1 MSYNKFL
8 ILLGFLVCFYLTGC
22 GKHKRPRVQTRPHTV
37 VTNSSVSAE
46 GVEKSV
52 ISGRL
57 EIPKLLNPQD
67 EQLLDY
73 IGYSVSYNRKTRL
86 PNWVAWELT
95 REEALGTV
103 PRKNDFRR
111 DPRVRGAQADICD
124 YKKSG
129 WDRGHMAPAGDMKWS
144 KQAMSESFYFTN
156 MCPQNPNLNG
166 GDWKDLEEKCRTLA
180 TKVFDNIYI
189 VCGPIVG
196 NAKCG
201 TIGPNKVV
209 IPDAF
214 YKVLLTDIAG
224 EYQTIG
230 FVFKNQPGNKNL
242 GDYAYTVDEIELI
255 TGCDFFEALPD
266 SIESLIESDYNLIFW
281 GL

>member
-8 ILLGFLVCFYLTGC
+8 ISLGFLVCFYLTEC
-22 GKHKRPRVQTRPHTV
+22 GKHKRPRVQTRPHTA
-37 VTNSSVSAE
+37 VTTSFESAE
-46 GVEKSV
+46 VVEEST
-52 ISGRL
+52 IDRRL
-57 EIPKLLNPQD
+57 EIPQLLNPQD

-73 IGYSVSYNRKTRL
+73 TGYSVSYNRKTRL

-95 REEALGTV
+95 RKEALGTV

-111 DPRVRGAQADICD
+111 DPRVCGAQADICD

-144 KQAMSESFYFTN
+144 EQAMSESFYFTN
-156 MCPQNPNLNG
+156 ICPQNPNLNG
-166 GDWKDLEEKCRTLA
+166 GDWKDLEEKCRTLV

-189 VCGPIVG
+189 VCGPIVD
-196 NAKCG
+196 NAKCS
-201 TIGPNKVV
+201 TIGPNNVV

-224 EYQTIG
+224 EYQAIG
-230 FVFKNQPGNKNL
+230 FIFQNRSGSAHLEN
-242 GDYAYTVDEIELI
+242 YACSVDDVEMI

-266 SIESLIESDYNLIFW
+266 SIENLIESYYNPMYW